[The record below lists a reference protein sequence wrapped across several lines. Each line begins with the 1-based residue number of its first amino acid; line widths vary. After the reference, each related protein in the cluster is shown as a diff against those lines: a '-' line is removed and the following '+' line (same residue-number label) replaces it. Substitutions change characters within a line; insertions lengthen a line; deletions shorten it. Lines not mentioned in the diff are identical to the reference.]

1 MYYNNQ
7 EEQEYKRFILEVGIK
22 MNEMIID
29 YNKLSDKNKYR
40 FSLWLEEIAWTS
52 IALRML

>member
-1 MYYNNQ
+1 MYYYNQ

-29 YNKLSDKNKYR
+29 YNKLSEKNKYC
-40 FSLWLEEIAWTS
+40 FSLWLEEIVRTS